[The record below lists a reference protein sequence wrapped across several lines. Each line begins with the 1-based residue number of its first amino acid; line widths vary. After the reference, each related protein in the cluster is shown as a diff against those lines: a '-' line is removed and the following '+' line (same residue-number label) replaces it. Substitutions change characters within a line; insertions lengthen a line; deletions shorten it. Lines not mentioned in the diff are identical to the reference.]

1 MDRETI
7 IKLSNLF
14 YIEKEI
20 TLEFKDLLIDY
31 CCNIHDKKEEDVE
44 KLWDSITNNNTIL
57 LGPILSACLDYYNNK
72 YNIIKIFKDK
82 KLLKIY

>member
-57 LGPILSACLDYYNNK
+57 LGPILSVCLDYYNNK

-82 KLLKIY
+82 KLVKIY